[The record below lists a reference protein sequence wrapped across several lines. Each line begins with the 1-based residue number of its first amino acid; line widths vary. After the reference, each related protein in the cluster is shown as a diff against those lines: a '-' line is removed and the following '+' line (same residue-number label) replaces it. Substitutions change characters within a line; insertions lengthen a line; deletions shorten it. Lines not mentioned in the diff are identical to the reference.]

1 MKLMLNGSET
11 EIEGTL
17 TLLGLIERHK
27 LKPEAVVLEH
37 NLKIPSRPE
46 WGRIEIRAGDRVEIL
61 KFMGGG

>member
-11 EIEGTL
+11 ELEEPL
-17 TLLGLIERHK
+17 TLLGLIECHK

-37 NLKIPSRPE
+37 NLKIPPRQE

>member
-1 MKLMLNGSET
+1 MKLMLNGSEADMD
-11 EIEGTL
+11 GPL

-37 NLKIPSRPE
+37 NLKIPPKHE
-46 WGRIEIRAGDRVEIL
+46 WDRIELRAGDRVEIL